1 MEKASLKEQLVECV
15 DDIDAVIKQVLEK
28 LLVEKKLDRN
38 AYSNGGGERLSTL
51 VELFQQKV
59 LDYNKHIKKV
69 ENHREQEEYISAL
82 TEATYQAEKKLK
94 SVKESETNRAF
105 LKTSSDCLT
114 KFRNSYLYIYE
125 LSNKNE
131 TTFGTFCQALPQI
144 STFVKSQFFLRQ
156 QGDPQRPFPTEADF
170 ATSSLQLR
178 SIIRAAF
185 LRQSSA
191 SNLNRTASSGALG
204 HLRGSPMNNTSML
217 NNTMNTSFGATPG
230 GPAKS
235 FSPSPRSGI
244 FGQVGMGAGSSSPG
258 GSQREGHQALQ
269 PE

>member
-94 SVKESETNRAF
+94 SSHSVA
-105 LKTSSDCLT
+105 SSM
-114 KFRNSYLYIYE
+114 YW
-125 LSNKNE
+125 
-131 TTFGTFCQALPQI
+131 
-144 STFVKSQFFLRQ
+144 Q